1 MNQAGAKTRG
11 VDLNLTANIKDGANS
26 WVANFDGTYTSSYKS
41 RFSASDPWTELVGSF
56 GDAIYGY
63 DLHVRWKHQASLT
76 WSRGDW
82 SVTGVQA
89 FTGHYRDE
97 VDGFGSG
104 DLAQRADLGQ
114 ELHALPPVGH
124 LHGLQ
129 GHQRDLRCE
138 EPVRHQAVLQRP
150 QRGQRGGRAVGMAGG
165 RPRMRSFTLRVN
177 HKF

>member
-104 DLAQRADLGQ
+104 VTSPNAPTWVKSYTLYHLSATYTGFKDTSVTFGVKNLFDTKPSYSAHNVDNV
-114 ELHALPPVGH
+114 VGA
-124 LHGLQ
+124 GWD
-129 GHQRDLRCE
+129 GRVGD
-138 EPVRHQAVLQRP
+138 
-150 QRGQRGGRAVGMAGG
+150 RGCVPSPCA
-165 RPRMRSFTLRVN
+165 
-177 HKF
+177 